1 MAWAG
6 GKLDEWRRVAT
17 SSSMASLAAGHRYAQ
32 REGPQTANSDFC
44 CSIVA
49 TRSSSPFRWQHRRLA
64 DPRRGYGLGA
74 TVATALLGI
83 GTPDAPGLD
92 FPNTETQHGRSAAQ
106 AYGLDSRDPM
116 FDSPMRWLDRAI
128 QNGSTALFPCGGAA
142 RRLQGLLFKVHLS
155 EI

>member
-17 SSSMASLAAGHRYAQ
+17 SSSMGSLAAGHRYAQ
-32 REGPQTANSDFC
+32 RAGPQTANSDFC

-49 TRSSSPFRWQHRRLA
+49 ARSSSLFRWQHRRLA
-64 DPRRGYGLGA
+64 DPRRGYGRGA

-92 FPNTETQHGRSAAQ
+92 FPNTDTQDSRIAAQ
-106 AYGLDSRDPM
+106 AYALDSKDPM
-116 FDSPMRWLDRAI
+116 FDSPIRWLDKAI

-142 RRLQGLLFKVHLS
+142 RPLKRYYLKY
-155 EI
+155 I